1 MGRERGGRGRGRLLR
16 GRKSNE
22 TKGLVGGGAHG
33 EGRGRQGRAFW
44 TRPGWA
50 GLGQAVTHRGS
61 KPTTRTTTKRN
72 PIANQKSETGRDE
85 HATSDKEMCFGMMQ
99 HP

>member
-1 MGRERGGRGRGRLLR
+1 MRQMDQ
-16 GRKSNE
+16 
-22 TKGLVGGGAHG
+22 G
-33 EGRGRQGRAFW
+33 EGARAWGGQAAPGARGPKG
-44 TRPGWA
+44 PGWA
-50 GLGQAVTHRGS
+50 GLGRAVTHRGS

>member
-1 MGRERGGRGRGRLLR
+1 MGRA
-16 GRKSNE
+16 
-22 TKGLVGGGAHG
+22 GGA
-33 EGRGRQGRAFW
+33 RGAR
-44 TRPGWA
+44 A

-72 PIANQKSETGRDE
+72 RIANQKSETGRDE
-85 HATSDKEMCFGMMQ
+85 HVTSDKEMCFGMMQ

>member
-1 MGRERGGRGRGRLLR
+1 
-16 GRKSNE
+16 
-22 TKGLVGGGAHG
+22 VHG
-33 EGRGRQGRAFW
+33 EGSGRQGRAGR
-44 TRPGWA
+44 TGPDQA
-50 GLGQAVTHRGS
+50 GLGQAVTHCES

>member
-1 MGRERGGRGRGRLLR
+1 MGRAGGTSGARAGPGQTRL
-16 GRKSNE
+16 
-22 TKGLVGGGAHG
+22 
-33 EGRGRQGRAFW
+33 
-44 TRPGWA
+44 GWA
-50 GLGQAVTHRGS
+50 ALGQAVTHHES

>member
-1 MGRERGGRGRGRLLR
+1 MRQMDQRE
-16 GRKSNE
+16 
-22 TKGLVGGGAHG
+22 GGARAWG
-33 EGRGRQGRAFW
+33 GQGAPGARGPDR
-44 TRPGWA
+44 A
-50 GLGQAVTHRGS
+50 GLGQAVTHRRS

-85 HATSDKEMCFGMMQ
+85 HTTSDKEMWFGMMQ